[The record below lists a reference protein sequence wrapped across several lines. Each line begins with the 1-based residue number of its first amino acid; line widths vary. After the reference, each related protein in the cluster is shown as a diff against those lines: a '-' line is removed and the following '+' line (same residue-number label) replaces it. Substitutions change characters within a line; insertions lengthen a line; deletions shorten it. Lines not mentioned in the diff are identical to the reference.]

1 MTPNTAA
8 DPSLFRNCFGS
19 KKDLLQISIFFD
31 PKSQNGLPRDPQ
43 METKIVKFHQNVVLE
58 TTPQA
63 GIKNNTQKVR
73 FWSLLG
79 RVERGSSA

>member
-1 MTPNTAA
+1 M
-8 DPSLFRNCFGS
+8 
-19 KKDLLQISIFFD
+19 SIFSTKN
-31 PKSQNGLPRDPQ
+31 PKMVSQWDPQ
-43 METKIVKFHQNVVLE
+43 MDTKIVKFHQNVVLE